1 MMQNDSRPTPYA
13 LRLMNL
19 AWPVLLVIGVSVA
32 VTLPLILLAGADPG
46 AALYSLIVEPFTSR
60 ITTIEILVKATPLL
74 LTGVA
79 VAVAFSAG
87 YYNIGAEG
95 QLLAGAVCAAWL
107 GPLLKGVPALVGIPV
122 MAIGG
127 MLAGALWAAIP
138 ALLKT
143 RVQIDEVVTT
153 LLSNSI
159 MGFIVSGL
167 LNGPWRNPITKMP
180 QSPNIAASAEF
191 PTLLAN
197 ARLHIGFVI
206 GLLVVIGF
214 GWLMRRTALGLQ
226 FRAVGQGKA
235 AARFLGVNVTRITL
249 IAALLSGAIAGLAG
263 AGEVAGVQHR
273 LIDEVG
279 AGFGTA
285 GVIVATL
292 GGFSAWGVALSA
304 LFIGL
309 IENGAQEL
317 SRSLGVPSYLSS
329 IVQATLL
336 IAVLVAVYMRARR
349 T

>member
-1 MMQNDSRPTPYA
+1 M
-13 LRLMNL
+13 L
-19 AWPVLLVIGVSVA
+19 GVSIA
-32 VTLPLILLAGADPG
+32 VTLPLILLAGADPL
-46 AALYSLIVEPFTSR
+46 AALYSLVIEPFNSR
-60 ITTIEILVKATPLL
+60 ITAIEVLVKATPLL
-74 LTGVA
+74 LTGAA
-79 VAVAFSAG
+79 VAVAFTAG

-107 GPLLKGVPALVGIPV
+107 GPMLKDMPAFVGIPIMIV
-122 MAIGG
+122 GG
-127 MLAGALWAAIP
+127 MLAGATWAAIP

-143 RVQIDEVVTT
+143 RVRIDEVVTT

-159 MGFIVSGL
+159 MGFIVSAL

-180 QSPNIAASAEF
+180 QSPNIAANAEF
-191 PTLLAN
+191 PTLLTN
-197 ARLHIGFVI
+197 SRLHLGFVI

-226 FRAVGQGKA
+226 LRAVGQGKA
-235 AARFLGVNVTRITL
+235 SARFLGINVSRITL
-249 IAALLSGAIAGLAG
+249 VAALLSGAIAGLAG
-263 AGEVAGVQHR
+263 VGEVAGVQHR

-279 AGFGTA
+279 SGFGTA

-292 GGFSAWGVALSA
+292 GGFGAWGIGLGA

-329 IVQATLL
+329 VVQAVLL
-336 IAVLVAVYMRARR
+336 IAVLVTVYVRR
-349 T
+349 RPEAL